1 MLKKVLKIF
10 IDNYQP
16 LNKIYVHKNQLIE
29 NYQNLTNYNAEI
41 KIAPVL
47 KSNAYGH
54 GITQIAQIVDELNPP
69 LICVDSL
76 PEANI
81 LRKIGIKSEILVMG
95 AVSTESLSRKLSFHL
110 TVISKDMLRVLVKY
124 NKKAKIHL
132 FIDSGMNR
140 EGITLEDLEEVISTI
155 KKEQLELMGLMTHL
169 SIANDKHHP
178 LTKKQIEI
186 FQKAK
191 KIILKAGLSP
201 KWFHIGGSDAL
212 EWIPSHIVNMVRIG
226 RLLYGVQSKEIKH
239 INPVLELE
247 STIVQIKQIKKGES
261 VGYNA
266 TFSAQKD
273 TTIAL
278 LPIGYNDGVDRRLSN
293 KGTVLIDGEACP
305 IIGLISMNMTVID
318 ISNKSFEIGQ
328 KVTVFSSQKTAKN
341 SIENSAQKTNTN
353 PSDVLVGLHPSTR
366 REII

>member
-1 MLKKVLKIF
+1 M
-10 IDNYQP
+10 DNYQP
-16 LNKIYVHKNQLIE
+16 LNKIYIHKTTLIE
-29 NYQNLTNYNAEI
+29 NYQSLANHNAGI

-54 GITQIAQIVDELNPP
+54 GITQIAQIIDQLNPP

-81 LRKIGIKSEILVMG
+81 LRRIGIKSEILIMG
-95 AVSTESLSRKLSFHL
+95 AVATESLNKKVSFHF
-110 TVISKDMLRVLVKY
+110 TVINKEMLNVLLRFQK
-124 NKKAKIHL
+124 NAKLHL
-132 FIDSGMNR
+132 FIDTGMNR
-140 EGITLEDLEEVISTI
+140 EGIKMDELENIVAII
-155 KKEQLELMGLMTHL
+155 KEGNVELVGIMTHL
-169 SIANDKHHP
+169 SLADDKHHP
-178 LTKKQIEI
+178 LTKKQIET

-191 KIILKAGLSP
+191 KIILKAGLHP

-212 EWIPSHIVNMVRIG
+212 EWISPNIVNMVRTG
-226 RLLYGVQSKEIKH
+226 RLLFGVQSNKLND

-261 VGYNA
+261 IGYSA
-266 TFSAQKD
+266 TYTAQKD

-293 KGTVLIDGEACP
+293 KGSVLINGEACP

-318 ISNKSFEIGQ
+318 ISNMKANIGQ
-328 KVTVFSSQKTAKN
+328 KVTIFSAHATDKN
-341 SIENSAQKTNTN
+341 SIENSAKKIKTI
-353 PSDVLVGLHPSTR
+353 PSDLLVGLHPSTR
-366 REII
+366 REIIE